1 MVEAMAENSISPL
14 LYLGIG
20 LFLLPVLMGF
30 LHVTMPTGIYTAGI
44 VVIILGAFHTMLMRR
59 PK

>member
-1 MVEAMAENSISPL
+1 MAENSISPL

-20 LFLLPVLMGF
+20 LFLLPVL
-30 LHVTMPTGIYTAGI
+30 LRLISVTMSSKFYTIGI
-44 VVIILGAFHTMLMRR
+44 VVIVLGAFHTMLLRR

>member
-1 MVEAMAENSISPL
+1 MAEESISPL

-20 LFLLPVLMGF
+20 IFILPIILGLLKININTSWF
-30 LHVTMPTGIYTAGI
+30 YTAGI
-44 VVIILGAFHTMLMRR
+44 ITIIIGAFHTMLLRR